1 MSLRFA
7 AVVLS
12 GILALCGPALATSL
26 QVSPVLIDVPAP
38 GAAATVTIANLSEDA
53 VVAQAR
59 VFKWVQ
65 ENGADKLVETKDV
78 VVSPPIVKLKPNS
91 KSVLRVVRRAKTA
104 PQGEESY
111 RLVIDQVPEKR
122 RRPGTGITFAVR
134 YSIPVFFGGL
144 ENENA
149 PLIWE
154 VASKGGRTIVSA
166 TNAGS
171 RRVRLADLKIKT
183 GSGSH
188 DHRQGAR
195 RLRATAFDDDMD
207 GRPRVEGQQTGRD
220 GRDYRTDRAWTASS
234 HWNHPSG
241 AMKLLS

>member
-1 MSLRFA
+1 MMLRFA

-12 GILALCGPALATSL
+12 GLLVASSPAAAGSL

-38 GAAATVTIANLSEDA
+38 AVAATVNVANLGDDA
-53 VVAQAR
+53 VTAQVR

-78 VVSPPIVKLKPNS
+78 VVSPPIAKLKPDT

-111 RLVIDQVPEKR
+111 RIVIDQVPDKKAR
-122 RRPGTGITFAVR
+122 SGSGLTFALR

-144 ENENA
+144 DNENA

-154 VASKGGRTIVSA
+154 VASKGGQTIVTA

-183 GSGSH
+183 GSGSLTI
-188 DHRQGAR
+188 GKGLAGYV
-195 RLRATAFDDDMD
+195 L
-207 GRPRVEGQQTGRD
+207 PRSTMSWTV
-220 GRDYRTDRAWTASS
+220 DRALKGSKQGGTVAISAVTE
-234 HWNHPSG
+234 HGPLQATG
-241 AMKLLS
+241 TIQAAQ